1 MVFVNNAIYELIWE
15 LIENNN
21 SLYLAQVVY
30 EQIGGLEALIAEGSP
45 DLTHYFII
53 YEKKSDKIDFFTIS
67 SVKQLKHQPNYVM
80 VFSFSSAEFLEVF
93 KEKEAKKRFPM
104 DLHNEEVKF
113 IWENDEMA
121 FKDHYMRGCGI
132 CQSYEEEFYEK
143 IEEEMVQIIGE
154 KIDDFLNLNPN
165 LCDWLLDSISNL

>member
-1 MVFVNNAIYELIWE
+1 MVFANNAINELIWE

-30 EQIGGLEALIAEGSP
+30 EQIGGLEALIAEGNP
-45 DLTHYFII
+45 DLVHYFII
-53 YEKKSDKIDFFTIS
+53 YENKSDKIDFLTIS
-67 SVKQLKHQPNYVM
+67 SEKQLKHQPNYLM
-80 VFSFSSAEFLEVF
+80 VLSFSSEEFLKVF

-154 KIDDFLNLNPN
+154 KIDDYLNLNPN